1 MARFRFVHAAD
12 LHLDTPFDGLARLGD
27 GVPQVLRDASLQAW
41 DNLVAETIRAEAA
54 FLLLAG
60 DIYDGPQRGLRA
72 QLRFLDGLRRLSAAG
87 IQVFMVH
94 GNHDPVE
101 EGWSAVRDW
110 PEGVTVFPPGE
121 MGSAPVERDGKRLAT
136 VHGISYRQRETTENL
151 ALHFPK
157 QAEPGFNVALLH
169 CNLGSHAEHAA
180 YSPCHLDDLRAAA
193 IDYWALGH
201 IHAHEVVSREQPCVV
216 YPGVLQGRSPKP
228 SEGGAKGAVVVDVA
242 DNRVERLEF
251 RPLDVVR
258 FERLTFDI
266 AGIADLAGLRDAL
279 EDRAGEAAS
288 EADGRSLVL
297 RAVLQGRGE
306 VHEALRRS
314 PDALSGLLQDLQESR
329 GQEGRGS
336 SLSGASSANV
346 WWDRLSD
353 RTAAKL
359 DKEAIRE
366 RGDFSAELLQRSRSL
381 MEDGAALERFAD
393 THCRPSD
400 RRLRDVLDS
409 GAGLSAGEIL
419 AAAEDEALERIEPE
433 EAE

>member
-12 LHLDTPFDGLARLGD
+12 LHLDTPFDGLARLGAE
-27 GVPQVLRDASLQAW
+27 VPQALRDASLQAW

-54 FLLLAG
+54 FLVLAG
-60 DIYDGPQRGLRA
+60 DIYDGPARGLRA
-72 QLRFLDGLRRLSAAG
+72 QLRFLDGLRRLSQAG

-121 MGSAPVERDGKRLAT
+121 LGSVAVERGGQRLAT
-136 VHGISYRQRETTENL
+136 VHGISYRERETTENL

-157 QAEPGFNVALLH
+157 EAGPGFNVGVLH

-180 YSPCHLDDLRAAA
+180 YSPCHLDDLRAAGT
-193 IDYWALGH
+193 DYWALGH

-242 DNRVERLEF
+242 DNRVEKLEF

-258 FERLTFDI
+258 FERLTLDV

-279 EDRAGEAAS
+279 ENHAEQAARAAE
-288 EADGRSLVL
+288 GRSLVL
-297 RAVLQGRGE
+297 RATLQGRGA

-314 PDALSGLLQDLQESR
+314 PVALHSLLQDLQESR
-329 GQEGRGS
+329 
-336 SLSGASSANV
+336 SGPAATGAVTGGNV
-346 WWDRLSD
+346 WWDRLID
-353 RTAAKL
+353 RSAPTL
-359 DKEAIRE
+359 DKEAIQA
-366 RGDFSAELLQRSRSL
+366 RGDFSAELLQRARAL
-381 MEDGAALERFAD
+381 AADPAALESFLD
-393 THCRPSD
+393 SHCRPSD
-400 RRLRDVLDS
+400 HRLRDL
-409 GAGLSAGEIL
+409 LNPEEEMHPTEIL

-433 EAE
+433 DAE